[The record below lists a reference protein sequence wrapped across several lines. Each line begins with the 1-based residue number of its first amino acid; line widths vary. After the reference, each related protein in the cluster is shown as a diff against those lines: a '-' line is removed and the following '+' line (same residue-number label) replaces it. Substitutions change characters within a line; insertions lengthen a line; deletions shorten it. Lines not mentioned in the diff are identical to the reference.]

1 MTDLEHPLLERGYLT
16 LDGKRYK
23 YEIRLMDVE
32 FNHLPVINHF
42 EVENEEG
49 EKIETII
56 FEGEKVE
63 DRIRKVVK

>member
-32 FNHLPVINHF
+32 FKNLPKVNHF
-42 EVENEEG
+42 DVWDETG
-49 EKIETII
+49 EQIETII